1 VEYWGVRGL
10 KFKSKIMQQSM
21 KQEDIDKLFSGELT
35 EKQIDEKYG
44 IQRKPWIGCLVTIL
58 GTLLIWSIIGYFIY
72 GIFSS

>member
-1 VEYWGVRGL
+1 
-10 KFKSKIMQQSM
+10 MQQSM

-58 GTLLIWSIIGYFIY
+58 GTLLIWSIIGRI
-72 GIFSS
+72 IN